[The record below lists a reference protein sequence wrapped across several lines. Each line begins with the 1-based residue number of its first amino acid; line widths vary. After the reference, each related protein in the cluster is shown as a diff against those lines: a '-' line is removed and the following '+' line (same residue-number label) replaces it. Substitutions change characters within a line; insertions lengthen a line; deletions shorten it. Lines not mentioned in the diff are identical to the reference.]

1 MKWIIVEL
9 NNQNFEKLHSI
20 DNQYILLLNN
30 ECIYLQ
36 IIHSTDLSR
45 IISEFNLY
53 SFSKILFLMVYIR
66 PLEIIL
72 DKKTT
77 ELVLLFHKNITQLD
91 FLWPNRGQKSFKVL
105 NEWYILAW
113 CIALI
118 SFIISI
124 DPHILYSSFSSKL
137 DVDKMRLW
145 SIWLPVCI

>member
-1 MKWIIVEL
+1 MEL

-66 PLEIIL
+66 PLKIIL

-77 ELVLLFHKNITQLD
+77 ELVLLFHKNITKQV
-91 FLWPNRGQKSFKVL
+91 FLWPNMGQKCCKELTFTFLQVNNIIKNKIYVKTLDFSNVYL
-105 NEWYILAW
+105 YIYL
-113 CIALI
+113 
-118 SFIISI
+118 
-124 DPHILYSSFSSKL
+124 K
-137 DVDKMRLW
+137 
-145 SIWLPVCI
+145 